1 MLFNNFS
8 GLHLYLCRQPT
19 DMRKNFDGLSGVIES
34 SLGANPLSGDVFI
47 FINKRRDRIKLLL
60 WDRDGFW
67 LFYKR
72 LEKGTFQLPT
82 ETSDSQSVELNY
94 DALWMIL
101 TGIDLGSIKRRP
113 RFSLLRAAT
122 L

>member
-8 GLHLYLCRQPT
+8 GLHFYLCRQPT

-34 SLGANPLSGDVFI
+34 TLGANPLSGDVFI

-72 LEKGTFQLPT
+72 LEKGTFQLPI
-82 ETSDSQSVELNY
+82 DSSYGQSVEVSY

-113 RFSLLRAAT
+113 RFSLPQAAA

>member
-1 MLFNNFS
+1 MLSKNFS
-8 GLHLYLCRQPT
+8 GLHFYLCRQPT

-67 LFYKR
+67 IFYKR
-72 LEKGTFQLPT
+72 LEKGTFQIPID
-82 ETSDSQSVELNY
+82 TSDTQSVELTY

-113 RFSLLRAAT
+113 RFSLPQAAA

>member
-1 MLFNNFS
+1 MFFNNFS
-8 GLHLYLCRQPT
+8 GLHFYLCRQPT

-34 SLGANPLSGDVFI
+34 TLGANPLSGDAFI

-67 LFYKR
+67 IFYKR
-72 LEKGTFQLPT
+72 LEKGTFQLPLD
-82 ETSDSQSVELNY
+82 TSDTQSVEVTY

-101 TGIDLGSIKRRP
+101 TGIDLGCIKRRP
-113 RFSLLRAAT
+113 RFSLPQAAAM
-122 L
+122 

>member
-8 GLHLYLCRQPT
+8 GLHFYLCRQPT

-34 SLGANPLSGDVFI
+34 TLGANPLSGDAFI

-67 LFYKR
+67 IFYKR
-72 LEKGTFQLPT
+72 LEKGTFQLPIA
-82 ETSDSQSVELNY
+82 TSDTQSVELTY

-113 RFSLLRAAT
+113 RFSLPQAAMM
-122 L
+122 

>member
-8 GLHLYLCRQPT
+8 GLHFYLCRQPT
-19 DMRKNFDGLSGVIES
+19 DMRKNFDGLSGVVES
-34 SLGANPLSGDVFI
+34 NLGANPLSGDVFI

-82 ETSDSQSVELNY
+82 DTSDSQSIELNH

-113 RFSLLRAAT
+113 RFSLLQAAA

>member
-8 GLHLYLCRQPT
+8 GLHFYLCRQPT

-34 SLGANPLSGDVFI
+34 ILGANPLSGDVFI

-72 LEKGTFQLPT
+72 LEKGTFQLPI
-82 ETSDSQSVELNY
+82 DSSYGQSVELSY

-113 RFSLLRAAT
+113 RFSLPEAAAQ
-122 L
+122 

>member
-8 GLHLYLCRQPT
+8 GLHFYLCRQPT

-34 SLGANPLSGDVFI
+34 TLGANPLSGDAFI

-67 LFYKR
+67 IFYKR
-72 LEKGTFQLPT
+72 LEKGTFQLPID
-82 ETSDSQSVELNY
+82 TSDTQSVELTY

-113 RFSLLRAAT
+113 RFSLPQAAMM
-122 L
+122 

>member
-8 GLHLYLCRQPT
+8 GLHFYLCRQPT

-34 SLGANPLSGDVFI
+34 TLGANPLSGDVFI

-82 ETSDSQSVELNY
+82 DTSDSQSIELNH

-113 RFSLLRAAT
+113 RFSLLQAAA

>member
-8 GLHLYLCRQPT
+8 GLHFYLCRQPT

-60 WDRDGFW
+60 WDRNGFW

>member
-8 GLHLYLCRQPT
+8 GLHFYLCRQPT

>member
-8 GLHLYLCRQPT
+8 GLHFYLCRQST

-34 SLGANPLSGDVFI
+34 SLGANPLSSDVFI

-67 LFYKR
+67 IFYKR
-72 LEKGTFQLPT
+72 LEKGTFQIPID
-82 ETSDSQSVELNY
+82 TSDTQSVELTY

-113 RFSLLRAAT
+113 RFSLPQAAA

>member
-8 GLHLYLCRQPT
+8 GLHFYLCRQPT

-34 SLGANPLSGDVFI
+34 TLGANPLSGDVFI

-67 LFYKR
+67 IFYKR
-72 LEKGTFQLPT
+72 LEKGTFQLPID
-82 ETSDSQSVELNY
+82 TSDTQSFELTY

-113 RFSLLRAAT
+113 RFSLPQAAVM
-122 L
+122 

>member
-8 GLHLYLCRQPT
+8 GLHFYLCRQPT
-19 DMRKNFDGLSGVIES
+19 DMRKKFDGLSGVVES
-34 SLGANPLSGDVFI
+34 TLGANPLSGDVFI

-82 ETSDSQSVELNY
+82 DTSDSQSIELNH

-113 RFSLLRAAT
+113 RFSLLQAAA